1 LDWAGKGSKG
11 KRKMTPKAKIEIKT
25 PPKPKIKRKPGRK
38 KLDKKALQ
46 EKVDKLNIIT
56 RSINKI
62 TVR

>member
-1 LDWAGKGSKG
+1 
-11 KRKMTPKAKIEIKT
+11 MTPKVKIEMKT
-25 PPKPKIKRKPGRK
+25 PPKPKTKRKPGK

-46 EKVDKLNIIT
+46 ENIDKLKIVS

>member
-1 LDWAGKGSKG
+1 
-11 KRKMTPKAKIEIKT
+11 MTPKVKIKN
-25 PPKPKIKRKPGRK
+25 KRKPGK

-46 EKVDKLNIIT
+46 EKIDKLKIVF